1 MFNAIFDLSAN
12 SDTPEYTCL
21 ACVDQSKSD
30 QNIKYGQLILVVSKF
45 QIIII
50 AKHLFAYFQPIVIM
64 TFNKGCTVDIQ
75 THSKSF
81 LDVYSMCSHV
91 KALIFTPL
99 SAYLDVSAAESYN

>member
-21 ACVDQSKSD
+21 ACIDKSKSD

-50 AKHLFAYFQPIVIM
+50 IIIAKHLFAYFQPIIIM
-64 TFNKGCTVDIQ
+64 TSIYFNKGVHCGHTNTQ
-75 THSKSF
+75 
-81 LDVYSMCSHV
+81 
-91 KALIFTPL
+91 
-99 SAYLDVSAAESYN
+99 